1 MKVIISTGPG
11 RLHLIDS
18 AKAIKNTGVKVKV
31 LTGWVPS
38 PYLPDAFLNF
48 IGGFVGRSNLA
59 YGLRKRSPKE
69 LSKDELFGNAIAEFI
84 LQLLVILS
92 KLRLMAKSQAVLR
105 GWRIYGRSTK
115 KHIRDSDI
123 FHVRSGAGF
132 GAVEKAKKKGMVVLV
147 DHSAAHPLEIYNQL
161 LKIYKP
167 NAVPVK
173 PGRGLWKL
181 VMDDCVA
188 ADYLLVNSDYV
199 KKSFIQHG
207 FKKESIFVI
216 PLGIRKDFFS
226 LKSNYEMKRKFK
238 FLYTG
243 VLNKWKGID
252 LIIETA
258 ELLYAKNI
266 SFEFHLIGSISRE
279 LTVPG
284 NLVEAGFIKLHG
296 HVPQDKLK
304 SFLKDSDIYVFPS
317 YCEGSSQAL
326 KEAMS
331 AGMPV
336 IATEQSGA
344 PIIDGVNGLII
355 EDDSS
360 ASIYEVLIRLIED
373 ESLREMIG
381 LNAASTIKNE
391 HTWDIYGKNVD
402 LLYKNIANNV

>member
-1 MKVIISTGPG
+1 MKVIISTGQG
-11 RLHLIDS
+11 RLHLIES
-18 AKAIKNTGVKVKV
+18 AKAIKKAGVEVNV
-31 LTGWVPS
+31 ITGWIP
-38 PYLPDAFLNF
+38 PAYLSDALLNF
-48 IGGFVGRSNLA
+48 IGGLVGRTNLA

-69 LSKDELFGNAIAEFI
+69 LTKEELSGNSIAEFI
-84 LQLLVILS
+84 LQLLFIFS
-92 KLRLMAKSQAVLR
+92 KFYFIKKSQAALI
-105 GWRIYGRSTK
+105 GWKIFGLSTK
-115 KHIRDSDI
+115 KYLKNSDI

-132 GAVEKAKKKGMVVLV
+132 GAIGKAKKKGMVVLV

-167 NAVPVK
+167 NKIPVEPHK
-173 PGRGLWKL
+173 GLWKL
-181 VMDDCVA
+181 VIDDCVA

-199 KKSFIQHG
+199 KKSFVKYG
-207 FKKESIFVI
+207 FKKERIFVI

-226 LKSNYEMKRKFK
+226 LKSNYEVRRKYK
-238 FLYTG
+238 LLYTG

-252 LIIETA
+252 LLIETA
-258 ELLYAKNI
+258 ELLYEKNI
-266 SFEFHLIGSISRE
+266 IFEFHLIGSISKE
-279 LTVPG
+279 LIIPN
-284 NLVEAGFIKLHG
+284 NLIEAGFIKLHG
-296 HVPQDKLK
+296 HVTQDKLK

-355 EDDSS
+355 EDGSS
-360 ASIYEVLIRLIED
+360 VAIFKALIKLMDD
-373 ESLREMIG
+373 ESLRKKIG
-381 LNAASTIKNE
+381 LNAASTIKNG

-402 LLYKNIANNV
+402 LLYKKIIING